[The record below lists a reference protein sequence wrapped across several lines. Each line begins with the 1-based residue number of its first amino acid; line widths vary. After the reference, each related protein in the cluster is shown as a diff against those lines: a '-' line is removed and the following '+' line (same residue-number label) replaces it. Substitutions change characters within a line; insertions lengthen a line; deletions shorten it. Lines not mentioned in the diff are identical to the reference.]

1 MSQDLLTDLI
11 RAGPN
16 PRYTLKALVL
26 ERFDDITTARQLMR
40 TWPDIAEALG
50 YPRQSWKTLAAAY
63 RRVAAGLKAG
73 RLVKLTG
80 GNKPVSSSLRI
91 GAVVKNGEAES
102 NCGVGDTEPKNS
114 RIKFIGPQ

>member
-16 PRYTLKALVL
+16 PRYTLKVLVL

-63 RRVAAGLKAG
+63 RRVDAGLKAG
-73 RLVKLTG
+73 RLVKLAG
-80 GNKPVSSSLRI
+80 GNKSSLRI
-91 GAVVKNGEAES
+91 GAVVKNGNAEVK
-102 NCGVGDTEPKNS
+102 NDAVGDMETKTS